1 MGVAC
6 YMAAIEAGAEI
17 IDLSMSPMS
26 GGTGQPDILTMWH
39 AFKGTDYTLDI
50 DYTKILKAEE
60 VFENCMEKYMLPP
73 EAKTTNQRITLS
85 PMPGGAL
92 TANTQMMRDNNCLDR
107 FPEIINA
114 MREVVEKG
122 GYGTSVTPV
131 SQFYFQ
137 QAFANVFQ
145 GPWKKI
151 TAGYGKMVLGYFG
164 KTPRTPDPEI
174 VKLASE
180 QLGLQPTTENAREL
194 KDKDPKYNRPYYE
207 ERLRKEGIE
216 VTDENVFIAACCEDK
231 GIDFLKGKRP
241 LGVRYKEEKPAAK
254 TAATKAAGPAVYT
267 VTVNGKPYRID
278 VTNDT
283 TVAVNGKPFSVS
295 LAEGAAAPA
304 APAAAAPAAGGA
316 GKEVTAPMPGKI
328 LRIEASVGQAVKEGD
343 VLIIIEAMKMEQN
356 ITAPAAGTVVSIDV
370 AAGDV
375 VNTGDVVAHI

>member
-1 MGVAC
+1 
-6 YMAAIEAGAEI
+6 
-17 IDLSMSPMS
+17 
-26 GGTGQPDILTMWH
+26 
-39 AFKGTDYTLDI
+39 
-50 DYTKILKAEE
+50 
-60 VFENCMEKYMLPP
+60 
-73 EAKTTNQRITLS
+73 
-85 PMPGGAL
+85 MPGGAL

-164 KTPRTPDPEI
+164 KTPGTPDPEI

-207 ERLRKEGIE
+207 ERLRTEGIE

-241 LGVRYKEEKPAAK
+241 IGVRYKEDKPAAK
-254 TAATKAAGPAVYT
+254 AAAPKAGGPAVYT
-267 VTVNGKPYRID
+267 VTINGKPYRVD

-295 LAEGAAAPA
+295 LAEGAAAA
-304 APAAAAPAAGGA
+304 APAAAAPAAGGAAA